1 MHAFSMQNI
10 AAMLCGIH
18 LCALCLCLYLADH
31 YLMLCDDVQY
41 VQPLTDCLTPEALP
55 CKRRVAI
62 CLVQLLGMLLTANS
76 HAHMRSLLCLSR
88 QCQMACGC
96 VYAHLASHLSAVIGC
111 TFALHFVCYLV
122 HALTCAL
129 SKHVIH
135 GVLQADQ
142 QDTPCSL
149 DRYSCL
155 SEVLQYAL
163 PSAAPSMPGI
173 RCHSIAQAGRHP
185 PGAPT
190 RKLPSNMWD
199 SAFVADNKHLSSRWS
214 VQLHEI
220 RNPLIADPIT
230 STNGLLLR
238 LESARTG
245 SLSSRALDSAS
256 SAYTGTPTSLY
267 NSSSRPPMQ
276 PCYIEVPSSAQD
288 SFVGR
293 QKYSSH
299 RSSCLAQISRSSCLL
314 A

>member
-1 MHAFSMQNI
+1 M
-10 AAMLCGIH
+10 
-18 LCALCLCLYLADH
+18 
-31 YLMLCDDVQY
+31 
-41 VQPLTDCLTPEALP
+41 
-55 CKRRVAI
+55 
-62 CLVQLLGMLLTANS
+62 
-76 HAHMRSLLCLSR
+76 
-88 QCQMACGC
+88 
-96 VYAHLASHLSAVIGC
+96 LSANVVIQ
-111 TFALHFVCYLV
+111 
-122 HALTCAL
+122 
-129 SKHVIH
+129 
-135 GVLQADQ
+135 GVLQADK
-142 QDTPCSL
+142 DTSRSL

-155 SEVLQYAL
+155 AEVLQCAL

-173 RCHSIAQAGRHP
+173 QHQSIAQAGRHP
-185 PGAPT
+185 PGAPA

-199 SAFVADNKHLSSRWS
+199 SAFIADNKHLSSRWS

-245 SLSSRALDSAS
+245 SLSSRVLDSAS

-293 QKYSSH
+293 QPYISH